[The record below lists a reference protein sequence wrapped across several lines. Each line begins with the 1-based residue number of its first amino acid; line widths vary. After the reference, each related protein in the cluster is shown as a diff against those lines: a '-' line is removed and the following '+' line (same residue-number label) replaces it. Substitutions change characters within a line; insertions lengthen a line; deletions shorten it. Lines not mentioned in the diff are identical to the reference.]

1 MASTTR
7 WTPTTWPSRSRDP
20 WPSAGPRSTQGPCF
34 WSRSSRPRSASRR
47 RTSATS
53 CRTSTAAAARSWA
66 PSLTTATRRCARR
79 CPSRRCCG
87 LLWTCARSRRAAE
100 ASARSSR
107 TTTRCPPT
115 WPRASSKSSRSS
127 TKPRPDKRGPTS
139 ISVVSQPSAHDVV
152 IIGGGVTGAGIARDL
167 SLRGLSVLL
176 LEKGDWGAGTSGSS
190 SWMIHGGP
198 RYLEFD
204 WNTTRLS
211 TQDAGYIVSIARNMV
226 YRVVFI
232 IPVLPHDKNNIER
245 METAME
251 VYDRFQPLKHA
262 HPHVR
267 LTAEEARQVEPG
279 LAADVIGAVTMEEW
293 GVDPHRHVFAPVQD
307 AIAHGARALNHTR
320 VTDLL
325 RDGGKVIGVRY
336 RGPDGGMSEAR
347 AKVVVNAAGPWVPE
361 ISRMAGA
368 AVQLRPAKGIH
379 IVYPHRISNFSIS
392 AESIDGRDLLMVS
405 HAGFTL
411 LGTTDDDFYG
421 DLDSVDVLEDEVD
434 YLLQAFERVF
444 PAIRAYRPVRT
455 TTGVR
460 PTLFK
465 WRRYE
470 DELSRRYEVIDHSPE
485 GVEGFVTIAG
495 GKLSMYRLMAEQTSD
510 AVCRKLGHDAPC
522 TTATKPLPGNESDM
536 EPAAELARRCGI
548 PALAAVKLQSRHG
561 SRAEKVL
568 DGGRAGRLVCRC
580 EPMTEAE
587 LAYAA
592 RNEQVRSLADAFR
605 RVGLAAGPCAGAAC
619 VVRASEVI
627 GAELGWSASYRFD
640 AAREFVRGAWLG
652 RAPVLGQAGWAQEEL
667 AQGAMR
673 GLMAER

>member
-1 MASTTR
+1 L
-7 WTPTTWPSRSRDP
+7 
-20 WPSAGPRSTQGPCF
+20 SA
-34 WSRSSRPRSASRR
+34 
-47 RTSATS
+47 
-53 CRTSTAAAARSWA
+53 
-66 PSLTTATRRCARR
+66 
-79 CPSRRCCG
+79 
-87 LLWTCARSRRAAE
+87 
-100 ASARSSR
+100 
-107 TTTRCPPT
+107 
-115 WPRASSKSSRSS
+115 
-127 TKPRPDKRGPTS
+127 
-139 ISVVSQPSAHDVV
+139 PSAHDVCV
-152 IIGGGVTGAGIARDL
+152 IGGGVTGAGVARDL

-176 LEKGDWGAGTSGSS
+176 LEKGDWGAGTTGGS

-204 WNTTRLS
+204 WDTTRLS
-211 TQDAGYIVSIARNMV
+211 TQDAGYIVSIARNLV

-232 IPVLPHDKNNIER
+232 IPVLPRDRNNIER

-251 VYDRFQPLKHA
+251 VYDRFQPLKKA
-262 HPHVR
+262 HPHRR
-267 LTAEEARQVEPG
+267 LTAEEALRAEPG
-279 LAADVIGAVTMEEW
+279 LTRDLIGAVTMEEW
-293 GVDPHRHVFAPVQD
+293 GVDPYRLVYANVED
-307 AIAHGARALNHTR
+307 AVAHGTRALNHTK
-320 VTDLL
+320 VIDLV

-336 RGPDGGMSEAR
+336 RGSDGAMSEAR
-347 AKVVVNAAGPWVPE
+347 ARVVVNATGPWSPQT
-361 ISRMAGA
+361 SGLAGLN
-368 AVQLRPAKGIH
+368 VQLRPAKGIH

-392 AESIDGRDLLMVS
+392 AESVDGRDLLMVS

-444 PAIRAYRPVRT
+444 PSIRAYRPVRT

-470 DELSRRYEVIDHSPE
+470 DELSRRFEVIDHAAE

-510 AVCRKLGHDAPC
+510 AVCRKLGHQAPC
-522 TTATKPLPGNESDM
+522 TTATSPLPGNESEM
-536 EPAAELARRCGI
+536 EPASELARRCGI

-587 LAYAA
+587 LAYST
-592 RNEQVRSLADAFR
+592 RHEQVRSLADAFR

-619 VVRASEVI
+619 VLRAAEVI
-627 GAELGWSASYRFD
+627 GAELGWSASQRFD

-652 RAPVLGQAGWAQEEL
+652 RAPVMRQAGWAQEEL

-673 GLMAER
+673 GLFN